1 MEATLVSVMPWGA
14 ESGGG
19 SSASG
24 EEGCEMDLSSGWV
37 HQNLKLGLCAREIA
51 VRKWPDTRDA
61 TEG

>member
-1 MEATLVSVMPWGA
+1 MPWGA